1 MSHHG
6 QLVNGP
12 MSHHGQLANESI
24 MLTPIRK
31 PTLTRG
37 RHAYHTTTTMM
48 SCCTVQAEML
58 RRDQVHCRAQ
68 NEILTVQC
76 QRYEALLEDS
86 RGSVASQK
94 EAVDALREAI
104 EQVGED

>member
-1 MSHHG
+1 
-6 QLVNGP
+6 
-12 MSHHGQLANESI
+12 
-24 MLTPIRK
+24 
-31 PTLTRG
+31 
-37 RHAYHTTTTMM
+37 
-48 SCCTVQAEML
+48 ML

-94 EAVDALREAI
+94 EAVDFF
-104 EQVGED
+104 